1 MFDRGAGMKR
11 IVTRTAAVAATALAI
26 LAAGPGCKDK
36 AGDAAINV
44 KAATGGAFEP
54 MPGATAPPS
63 AAPPGDPEPEF
74 RVAAPS
80 ASASASEPVDPNAKV
95 FDCGAKGQKL
105 CPMQKW
111 MKTVMAGAS
120 SSDDGAKLAAA
131 LTYVA
136 DHPPPGFA
144 TWAAISSD
152 GAKKA
157 KADDIDGAKVSCKQC
172 HDLFKKKYI
181 ATMRDRPF

>member
-11 IVTRTAAVAATALAI
+11 IVTRTAAFALAI
-26 LAAGPGCKDK
+26 LAAGPSCKDK
-36 AGDAAINV
+36 AGEGAPINV
-44 KAATGGAFEP
+44 KAVTGGAFEP
-54 MPGATAPPS
+54 LPGATASPS
-63 AAPPGDPEPEF
+63 AAAPATAEPEF
-74 RVAAPS
+74 RVEAPS
-80 ASASASEPVDPNAKV
+80 ASASAAEPIDPDAKH

-120 SSDDGAKLAAA
+120 SGDDGAKLAAA

-136 DHPPPGFA
+136 NHPPPGFA
-144 TWAAISSD
+144 TWAAISND

-157 KADDIDGAKVSCKQC
+157 SADDIDGAKVSCKQC
-172 HDLFKKKYI
+172 HDLYKRKYI
-181 ATMRDRPF
+181 ATLRDRPF

>member
-1 MFDRGAGMKR
+1 MKR
-11 IVTRTAAVAATALAI
+11 IVTRAAAVALAI

-36 AGDAAINV
+36 ADSASLDM
-44 KAATGGAFEP
+44 KAVTGGAFEP
-54 MPGATAPPS
+54 LPGATASAS
-63 AAPPGDPEPEF
+63 AAAPAAPEPDF
-74 RVAAPS
+74 RVEAPS
-80 ASASASEPVDPNAKV
+80 ASAAPAEPVDPDAKH

-120 SSDDGAKLAAA
+120 SSDDGAKLAEA

-136 DHPPPGFA
+136 NHPPPGFA

-172 HDLFKKKYI
+172 HDQFKRKYI